1 MNFLE
6 LIYILMLFDNKNVLR
21 LLSTMAI
28 LLLGTSLEAGA
39 DIYTRPNK
47 HVIISFDTAIPG
59 YSDYVKDKKFVERHL
74 SPVIDALQLTSEDYL
89 SLVNFGISSQS
100 KNLFEIGRTMKGT
113 DGITLSWV
121 PYTSLHDLL
130 SMGKWEEMYAH
141 QGVDFTKR
149 DKSAFSLLT
158 GSKTYT
164 LLSQRQT
171 EGGKTASETYM
182 VLVTD
187 DNYNGC
193 DDINKEFSQMGAPF
207 LDAKEFLD
215 QCREVARNYNF
226 YYEPKLSNDNIAS
239 GQEKT
244 LKVMVFSVVPASG
257 MALSSVVDFPA
268 NFGLHRVPDGYMMKF
283 DIDVVDECYDVVRF
297 DLCYTDKKGEKH
309 TATSTTSDTKNGSRS
324 ISLNV
329 PFSSVSGSEL
339 EVEAR
344 GWLVQKDTVY
354 GAAMLNPNSKDFSR
368 LSVKT
373 ALPLSDNVKAFGFM
387 PIPFWFGRN
396 GDSQIS
402 IWNTIYGITLLL
414 LLFWCVR
421 KMIKKMSVYRPQNS
435 AISITVKS
443 LSGANSHLHKAA
455 KRRKSKTGR
464 LSQDNQ
470 PTESSQPSF
479 ERNNIEGIRLDS
491 DKSRRALK
499 EE

>member
-1 MNFLE
+1 
-6 LIYILMLFDNKNVLR
+6 
-21 LLSTMAI
+21 
-28 LLLGTSLEAGA
+28 
-39 DIYTRPNK
+39 
-47 HVIISFDTAIPG
+47 
-59 YSDYVKDKKFVERHL
+59 
-74 SPVIDALQLTSEDYL
+74 
-89 SLVNFGISSQS
+89 
-100 KNLFEIGRTMKGT
+100 
-113 DGITLSWV
+113 
-121 PYTSLHDLL
+121 
-130 SMGKWEEMYAH
+130 MGKWEEMYTK

-158 GSKTYT
+158 GSKPYT
-164 LLSQRQT
+164 LLSQRQS

-226 YYEPKLSNDNIAS
+226 YYEPKISNDNIAS

-268 NFGLHRVPDGYMMKF
+268 NFGLHRVPGGYLMEF
-283 DIDVVDECYDVVRF
+283 DLDVVDKYYDVVRF
-297 DLCYTDKKGEKH
+297 DLSIIDKKGEKH
-309 TATSTTSDTKNGSRS
+309 TATSMMSDTINGRRS
-324 ISLNV
+324 ISLSV
-329 PFSSVSGSEL
+329 PFSAISSSKL
-339 EVEAR
+339 EVEAQ

-373 ALPLSDNVKAFGFM
+373 TLPLTDNVKAFGFV
-387 PIPFWFGRN
+387 PIPFWFGDN
-396 GDSQIS
+396 GDRQIS
-402 IWNTIYGITLLL
+402 IWNTIYGVTLIL

-421 KMIKKMSVYRPQNS
+421 KMIKKMSVYHPKNS

-443 LSGANSHLHKAA
+443 LSRDKTLSRSGHK
-455 KRRKSKTGR
+455 KRSRTKER
-464 LSQDNQ
+464 
-470 PTESSQPSF
+470 PS
-479 ERNNIEGIRLDS
+479 
-491 DKSRRALK
+491 
-499 EE
+499 

>member
-1 MNFLE
+1 
-6 LIYILMLFDNKNVLR
+6 MLFDNKGFLR
-21 LLSTMAI
+21 FFSAVVI

-59 YSDYVKDKKFVERHL
+59 YTDYVKNENFVESHL
-74 SPVIDALQLTSEDYL
+74 QPLVDALQLTSEDYL

-100 KNLFEIGRTMKGT
+100 KDLSEIGRTMKDSVGKK
-113 DGITLSWV
+113 LSWI

-130 SMGKWEEMYAH
+130 SRGKWEEMYAK

-158 GSKTYT
+158 GSKPYT
-164 LLSQRQT
+164 LLSQRQF

-193 DDINKEFSQMGAPF
+193 DDINKEFSQMSAPF
-207 LDAKEFLD
+207 LDAKGFLD
-215 QCREVARNYNF
+215 QCREVARNFNF
-226 YYEPKLSNDNIAS
+226 YYEPKISNDNIAS

-268 NFGLHRVPDGYMMKF
+268 NFGLHRVPDGYLMEF
-283 DIDVVDECYDVVRF
+283 DLDVVDKYYDVVRF
-297 DLCYTDKKGEKH
+297 DLSFIDKKGEKH
-309 TATSTTSDTKNGSRS
+309 TATSMMSDTINGRRS
-324 ISLNV
+324 ISLNI
-329 PFSSVSGSEL
+329 PFSAISGSEL
-339 EVEAR
+339 EVETK

-373 ALPLSDNVKAFGFM
+373 TLSLTDNVKAFGFI

-414 LLFWCVR
+414 LFFWCVR
-421 KMIKKMSVYRPQNS
+421 KLIKKMSIYRPQNS

-443 LSGANSHLHKAA
+443 LSRSNSRLHQAA
-455 KRRKSKTGR
+455 KRRKSRTGR
-464 LSQDNQ
+464 LLQDNQ

-479 ERNNIEGIRLDS
+479 ERNNKEGVRLDS
-491 DKSRRALK
+491 DKSRRVLK